1 MVVGFRFE
9 SMIRGL
15 TCDVHAECIIA
26 LSASPVLMRT
36 CGPPLWGLSL
46 V

>member
-15 TCDVHAECIIA
+15 TCDVHAECIA